1 MRNLENYPD
10 DFRQCIEF
18 HGHICPGLAI
28 GYAAVKAA
36 RNVLQLTSSEDEEIV
51 AIVENDLCAVDAVQ
65 KLLGC
70 TFGKGNLVF
79 RDWGKQV
86 YTFFDRNSGKAV
98 RVALK
103 GEMPF
108 RSGMKGIRQKI
119 DSGNATQEEIQE
131 FKEMRNRSIDM
142 LITSD
147 PVRIFEIKEI
157 DVPAPPEASIV
168 ETRACS
174 VCGEHT
180 MLSRMVKRG
189 NDLICKQC
197 ESEIN

>member
-51 AIVENDLCAVDAVQ
+51 AIVENDSCAVDAVQ

-174 VCGEHT
+174 VCCEHT

>member
-1 MRNLENYPD
+1 MRDLENYPE

-18 HGHICPGLAI
+18 HGHVCPGLAI
-28 GYAAVKAA
+28 GYAAVKAGK
-36 RNVLQLTSSEDEEIV
+36 NILGLILSEDEEIV
-51 AIVENDLCAVDAVQ
+51 TIVENDSCAVDAVQ

-86 YTFFDRNSGKAV
+86 YTFFDRNSGRAV

-108 RSGMKGIRQKI
+108 RPTMRAIRQKI
-119 DSGNATQEEIQE
+119 DAGTASQAEIEE
-131 FKEMRNRSIDM
+131 FKQMRNRAINM

-147 PVRIFEIKEI
+147 PAQIFNINEIES
-157 DVPAPPEASIV
+157 PPPPEASIV

-174 VCGEHT
+174 ACGEHT
-180 MLSRMVKRG
+180 MVSRMVKRG

-197 ESEIN
+197 ESELG

>member
-1 MRNLENYPD
+1 MRDLENYPD

-36 RNVLQLTSSEDEEIV
+36 KNVLQLTSSEDEEIV
-51 AIVENDLCAVDAVQ
+51 AVVENDSCAVDAVQ

-108 RSGMKGIRQKI
+108 RTGMRGIRQKI
-119 DSGNATQEEIQE
+119 DSGNATPEEIQQ
-131 FKEMRNRSIDM
+131 FKEMRNKSIDL

-147 PVRIFEIKEI
+147 PVKIFEIKEI